1 METTILSLPLIP
13 VATAVVVG
21 ILVAVLLL
29 WRRGG
34 QAKVAAAAPSASHA
48 RSNGA
53 LAAQEADADTRE
65 KCIVL
70 FGECQSCRELRSVAS
85 QGCRGEQMPRCP
97 SRQLLNPG
105 VHQQH

>member
-34 QAKVAAAAPSASHA
+34 QAKAVAAPPSASHA

-53 LAAQEADADTRE
+53 LAAQEAEADTRE
-65 KCIVL
+65 KCVIL
-70 FGECQSCRELRSVAS
+70 FGECRAGGVGGWAT
-85 QGCRGEQMPRCP
+85 CP
-97 SRQLLNPG
+97 QVVLIAAWW
-105 VHQQH
+105 Q